1 MMNFDEVVVAD
12 LEKAYQN
19 GRADMRKEII
29 QQLSELRNATLG
41 IMQSLLTGMIEKVES
56 LK

>member
-1 MMNFDEVVVAD
+1 MEHELYD

-19 GRADMRKEII
+19 GRADMKREII

-41 IMQSLLTGMIEKVES
+41 VMKSLLTGMIEKVES